1 MHPDTIDALFQL
13 LLAAFNDDCP
23 VDEEAVPYSISDIFV
38 AADQL
43 LEAGTSFLGYG
54 QLTYKSEC
62 GHEIIGDL
70 IVSDEALKFK
80 LKKLLEPFGSEVN
93 AFHVGRRVDA
103 LETEASKTVV
113 RARESRVAASPSSLS
128 SQDAV
133 AMPIALVTAQYC
145 LPDVSSVRR
154 GSTVLVN

>member
-1 MHPDTIDALFQL
+1 MWSSVLSLFKSFPVSRLHRALSFFLGTKSFIPEECEYSHTMHPDTIDALFQL

-80 LKKLLEPFGSEVN
+80 LSTLPGQTRGIN
-93 AFHVGRRVDA
+93 PHHV
-103 LETEASKTVV
+103 
-113 RARESRVAASPSSLS
+113 SPRL
-128 SQDAV
+128 
-133 AMPIALVTAQYC
+133 
-145 LPDVSSVRR
+145 
-154 GSTVLVN
+154 G

>member
-80 LKKLLEPFGSEVN
+80 LSTLPGQTRGINPQHVLPNLVEKLLGP
-93 AFHVGRRVDA
+93 
-103 LETEASKTVV
+103 
-113 RARESRVAASPSSLS
+113 
-128 SQDAV
+128 
-133 AMPIALVTAQYC
+133 
-145 LPDVSSVRR
+145 
-154 GSTVLVN
+154 